1 MPQFPPGAAREV
13 AGLTMGER
21 AELRLALVCYGGV
34 SLAVY
39 MHGVTKELFKLIR
52 AAREFDKQPSTNP
65 FRAGSPPYGTE
76 AAYFD
81 ALQGLADQ
89 GQPLTVSIDIIAGT
103 SAGGINGIALSKGL
117 ALGASQEPLTE
128 VWIQKGDLRQLL
140 RAPAFAGLLVQGVIA
155 VARQAISLWSPSSP
169 LRGERMSRLL
179 LGALQQMDN
188 GAETTLLPPGGT
200 LELLVTA
207 TDLNGFE
214 VLVPSGAGGA
224 SQRDRN
230 NAQVF
235 DFRGDDGACEQ
246 FGKTFT
252 ADLAFS
258 GRATASFPGAFA
270 PVSQESFAKETQ
282 QQLELHSSVFRNSYP
297 DPDFARNAYFVDGG
311 VLDNAPFDLV
321 IEAISHRRA
330 ESEVHRRII
339 YIEPD
344 PGLPLYSHTDE
355 KPPSPHRRW
364 LMDLLAVSKVKGSH
378 PIVKDLLQL
387 RDMNGR
393 IAEVTAIVD
402 RQMSYVLGEIARAL
416 SALGS
421 DATGA
426 AGSPTLPAVPGAA
439 NVAQLMGAL
448 PKSDVQQLSNTM
460 HSQATTAL
468 GPAWPTYQRLKFE
481 ATVHRLASEV
491 AQRFGLPAD
500 SGRASFIDAAIIA
513 WARRN
518 PAWTADDGVEL
529 GELLRPTDAPYRER
543 RLRFIL
549 AGINQMYPKANDGA
563 SPRRDDLGRLKAAV
577 WSMLEDLREGTTT
590 VVELVPHDT
599 VSFLDFTPDDRAI
612 LANPEDFAKAHTR
625 EFNALFEGYRDGLDK
640 QLGDGSSELWNV
652 FTDVTAHGWSDNDRQ
667 KLLSRYL
674 GFPLWDGMIFPTV
687 SLTELPQFT
696 PIDVSQF
703 SPLTASALT
712 AFDENGQKTAK
723 LKGIPFHHF
732 AAFLDA
738 TSRENDYLW
747 GRLDGAEMILRT
759 LQAVPASETS
769 PSVAAPQAIP
779 QLAQALQSVLD
790 TETDLKRISKL
801 RECLQK
807 QVADLAA
814 DTPPAQRPH
823 AIPVGGRSSRSS
835 KH

>member
-1 MPQFPPGAAREV
+1 
-13 AGLTMGER
+13 MGER

-81 ALQGLADQ
+81 ALQDLAGQ
-89 GQPLTVSIDIIAGT
+89 GHPLTVSIDIIAGT

-117 ALGASQEPLTE
+117 ALGASQEPLKE

-140 RAPAFAGLLVQGVIA
+140 RAPALAGLLVQGVIA
-155 VARQAISLWSPSSP
+155 VARQAISFWSPRSP

-200 LELLVTA
+200 LELFVTA

-235 DFRGDDGACEQ
+235 DFRGDDGDCEQ

-270 PVSQESFAKETQ
+270 PVSQQSFAKETQ

-297 DPDFARNAYFVDGG
+297 DPDFGRNVYFVDGG

-321 IEAISHRRA
+321 IEAISHRHA

-344 PGLPLYSHTDE
+344 PGLPLYSHTHE
-355 KPPSPHRRW
+355 KPSPHRRW

-378 PIVKDLLQL
+378 PIVKELLQL

-393 IAEVTAIVD
+393 IAEVSAIVD
-402 RQMSYVLGEIARAL
+402 SQMSYVLGEIARAL

-421 DATGA
+421 DAAGA
-426 AGSPTLPAVPGAA
+426 DGPPTPPAVSGSA

-448 PKSDVQQLSNTM
+448 PKSDVQQLSNTL

-468 GPAWPTYQRLKFE
+468 GRAWSTYQRLKFE

-491 AQRFGLPAD
+491 AQRFGLPAG

-513 WARRN
+513 WARHH
-518 PAWTADDGVEL
+518 PAWTADDGVAL
-529 GELLRPTDAPYRER
+529 SALLRPTDAPYRER

-549 AGINQMYPKANDGA
+549 AGINEMYPKANDGA
-563 SPRRDDLGRLKAAV
+563 STLREDLGSLKAAV

-590 VVELVPHDT
+590 VVQHVPDGT
-599 VSFLDFTPDDRAI
+599 VNFLDFTPDDPAI
-612 LANPEDFAKAHTR
+612 LANPQDFATAHTR
-625 EFNALFEGYRDGLDK
+625 EFDALFEGYRAGLDQ
-640 QLGDGSSELWNV
+640 QLGDGSSELWKV

-703 SPLTASALT
+703 SPLTATALT
-712 AFDENGQKTAK
+712 ACDENGQQTGK

-769 PSVAAPQAIP
+769 LNVAAPQADIP
-779 QLAQALQSVLD
+779 HLAQALQSVLD

-801 RECLQK
+801 RECLQE

-814 DTPPAQRPH
+814 DTR
-823 AIPVGGRSSRSS
+823 VNTTM
-835 KH
+835 